1 MKFFKKKNWKF
12 FFWKIYRW
20 IVLNYLTLLLAR
32 NFFCDHTC
40 QKMFHGFVIS
50 ACSQFFCDH
59 ACQKMFHA
67 RLKILFFSPSASHFF
82 VYVLSL
88 KILFFAALLA
98 LTEINFVFLACS
110 QILLR
115 PCLPTNVSRELENFI
130 FFLMLAIFIFYASLK
145 I

>member
-1 MKFFKKKNWKF
+1 MKNLQVNCFKL
-12 FFWKIYRW
+12 
-20 IVLNYLTLLLAR
+20 LNPAACSQ
-32 NFFCDHTC
+32 FFCDHTC